1 MPKFHKAFLLA
12 ALLAAGC
19 ANIAAVD
26 TAVMPQGS
34 FVSSDVDTDALYEAS
49 QSFGLN
55 AIRPT
60 TIQGVARGLADV
72 DYIAGAFNTRARWIG
87 LDGTAQQG
95 MLIARREVRDAI
107 GISQAAPSQAVV
119 NGLMAVSRA
128 DSAPSMQVAFADPV
142 FALGPQRTE
151 VRLRNLPP
159 LSNTAYAIA
168 GLNRAVSEPRGGS
181 CNSRF
186 C

>member
-1 MPKFHKAFLLA
+1 MPKFHNAVLLA
-12 ALLAAGC
+12 GLLAAGC
-19 ANIAAVD
+19 ANRVSVD

-55 AIRPT
+55 ATRPT
-60 TIQGVARGLADV
+60 TVQGVARGLADV
-72 DYIAGAFNTRARWIG
+72 DYVAGAFNTHARWIG

-95 MLIARREVRDAI
+95 MLIARREIRDAV
-107 GISQAAPSQAVV
+107 GIPQAAPSQAVV

-128 DSAPSMQVAFADPV
+128 DTAPSMQVALANPV
-142 FALGPQRTE
+142 FALGPQETE
-151 VRLRNLPP
+151 ARLRNLPP
-159 LSNTAYAIA
+159 LSNTSYAIA
-168 GLNRAVSEPRGGS
+168 RLNRAVSEPPGGS